1 MPSGPRTCPRPP
13 APRPTFSRS
22 IEIMTRYV
30 IVPIVE
36 GHGEVGAVPVLL
48 NRWLRHRN
56 FHRYFEVHVA
66 GPVRASGKGALKVEH
81 HADEEL
87 GVEHYVEIA
96 LLRRPDAIL
105 VSLDADADDP
115 RILGP

>member
-1 MPSGPRTCPRPP
+1 
-13 APRPTFSRS
+13 
-22 IEIMTRYV
+22 MTRYV

-81 HADEEL
+81 RRTRTRDRA
-87 GVEHYVEIA
+87 
-96 LLRRPDAIL
+96 LRRDCPDEKARC
-105 VSLDADADDP
+105 DF
-115 RILGP
+115 RFTGC